1 MDKFPIIGIMEANSW
16 KESILSNK
24 GSFWTKRM
32 EVETAEDRGDASF
45 NLYIV
50 QQGMDLSITVCVIIC
65 PKKCL
70 LYERC
75 ALYLNKFAIFIITLM
90 IL

>member
-1 MDKFPIIGIMEANSW
+1 MDKFPIIGIMEANIW
-16 KESILSNK
+16 KESIFSNK

-50 QQGMDLSITVCVIIC
+50 QQGMDLSIIVCVFIC
-65 PKKCL
+65 LKKCL
-70 LYERC
+70 LYKRC
-75 ALYLNKFAIFIITLM
+75 ALYLNKLVIFIITLM